1 MKKIRKK
8 NLKPIDIDAHFKY
21 VCPNVDCGN
30 IHWLSLL
37 EAKTNNFKI
46 VCYCGTISKPRTIKN
61 VNIEY
66 AEVESAKIDIKDEVT
81 NKQEHRKVV
90 RLELS
95 LDLLQKCVKTLV
107 TYGFTEQ
114 ESNTL
119 IRYSFDQKPTQN
131 VSDLIKL
138 ALQNIGELENV
149 EYQTL

>member
-46 VCYCGTISKPRTIKN
+46 VCYCGTVSKPRTIKKIK
-61 VNIEY
+61 IEY
-66 AEVESAKIDIKDEVT
+66 VEIEYPKIDINNNIKNKEDSSQES
-81 NKQEHRKVV
+81 KQE
-90 RLELS
+90 LP

-107 TYGFTEQ
+107 AYGFTEQ

-119 IRYSFDQKPTQN
+119 IHYSFNQNPTQN
-131 VSDLIKL
+131 ISDLIKL

-149 EYQTL
+149 KY

>member
-46 VCYCGTISKPRTIKN
+46 VCYCGTVSKPRTIKKIK
-61 VNIEY
+61 IEY
-66 AEVESAKIDIKDEVT
+66 VEIEYPKIDINNNIKNKEDSSQES
-81 NKQEHRKVV
+81 KQE
-90 RLELS
+90 LP

-119 IRYSFDQKPTQN
+119 IHYSFNQNPTQN
-131 VSDLIKL
+131 ISDLIKL

-149 EYQTL
+149 KY

>member
-46 VCYCGTISKPRTIKN
+46 VCYCGTVSKPRTIKKIK
-61 VNIEY
+61 IEY
-66 AEVESAKIDIKDEVT
+66 VEIEYPKIDINNNIKNKEDSSQES
-81 NKQEHRKVV
+81 KQE
-90 RLELS
+90 LP

-107 TYGFTEQ
+107 TYGFTEP

-119 IRYSFDQKPTQN
+119 IHYSFNQNPTQN
-131 VSDLIKL
+131 ISDLIKL

-149 EYQTL
+149 KY